1 MPDRQAGLERRIQEQ
16 MQHFASC
23 VLRKHGAEADRLG
36 DIPLEVLQIPAVLEL
51 MRGWVPLEF
60 GGGWR
65 ATADKSE
72 YYDLAGSVLLRTVI
86 SEEAAAAAPGLY
98 LALPGPS
105 LTEPIVTVYGTA
117 AQKELFF
124 SSFTGQVPRW
134 GAFAMSEP
142 GAGSDV
148 AAIRTSARFEDGVF
162 KLDGCKWFIGNAARA
177 EWFVVFATTNSKAG
191 MFALRAFLIRR
202 GTPGLVVDKL
212 LPTMGLRALQVAQIS
227 LKNCCVPPDC
237 ELRLEN
243 GPSDKAGIFRGG
255 MRTFQAFRPLVAALA
270 IGTARAAVDHTRA
283 FVQQNGASHVGARCW
298 EHDRVVLQY
307 LSSRIR
313 AGRLLYRHAAELF
326 DGNVDNTKE
335 AALAKAF
342 AAQLAVDAVSE
353 CMRITGPAALMA
365 GSPLAMFFR
374 DAVAF
379 DILEGTGDM
388 MRLAIA
394 RGALAARDPAVMDTP
409 GPATQAT
416 PGQTASTAN

>member
-1 MPDRQAGLERRIQEQ
+1 L
-16 MQHFASC
+16 
-23 VLRKHGAEADRLG
+23 
-36 DIPLEVLQIPAVLEL
+36 LQIPAVLEL

-65 ATADKSE
+65 AMTDKSE
-72 YYDLAGSVLLRTVI
+72 HYDLAGSVLLRTVI

-105 LTEPIVTVYGTA
+105 LTEPIVTGYGTA
-117 AQKELFF
+117 AQKAIFF
-124 SSFTGQVPRW
+124 SSFTGQAPCW

-162 KLDGCKWFIGNAARA
+162 KLNGCKWFIGNAARA
-177 EWFVVFATTNSKAG
+177 EWFVVFATSNSKAG

-227 LKNCCVPPDC
+227 LKDCCVPPEC
-237 ELRLEN
+237 ELRLQN
-243 GPSDKAGIFRGG
+243 GQSDKAGIFRGG

-270 IGTARAAVDHTRA
+270 IGTARAAVDYTRE
-283 FVQQNGASHVGARCW
+283 FVQQDGASHAGARSW
-298 EHDRVVLQY
+298 ERNRVVLQD

-313 AGRLLYRHAAELF
+313 AGRLLYRHAAELY
-326 DGNVDNTKE
+326 DGKVDNTKE

-342 AAQLAVDAVSE
+342 AARLAVDAVSE
-353 CMRITGPAALMA
+353 CMRITGPTALIA
-365 GSPLAMFFR
+365 GSPLGMFFR

-388 MRLAIA
+388 MRLAVA
-394 RGALAARDPAVMDTP
+394 RGALAARSAIVPDTAAA
-409 GPATQAT
+409 ATQAT
-416 PGQTASTAN
+416 PGQSPHLLNSSDIWRKYGIHNEQPNNAV